1 MSSNKNKIHQGSGKK
16 EKQNVVIARP
26 YLAPSTL
33 RFQHLFKRMFILAV
47 IYLLVGPTKVALAM
61 KNVLTKYYSLIFANN
76 TKIELKCCGSRSF
89 LVRALVKEPID
100 TRSRTTTLPAKT
112 AEHDGKIAL
121 VS

>member
-1 MSSNKNKIHQGSGKK
+1 MEKIHQGSGKK

-26 YLAPSTL
+26 YFAPSLL

-61 KNVLTKYYSLIFANN
+61 KNGLTKNYSLILANN
-76 TKIELKCCGSRSF
+76 TKIELKCCGSGSF
-89 LVRALVKEPID
+89 LVRAVVKESND
-100 TRSRTTTLPAKT
+100 MSSRIATLLAKT
-112 AEHDGKIAL
+112 AEHDHKMAL